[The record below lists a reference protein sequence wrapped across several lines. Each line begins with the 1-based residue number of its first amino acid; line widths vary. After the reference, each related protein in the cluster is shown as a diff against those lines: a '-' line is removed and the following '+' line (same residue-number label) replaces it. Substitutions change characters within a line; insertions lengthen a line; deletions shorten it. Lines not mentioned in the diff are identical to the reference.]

1 MKFAVITIGG
11 SGSSEL
17 IKILSSKIN
26 IIPKPNNHLYP
37 NELKKKYG
45 ENIKVIFITRNIKDV
60 VKSILQREKDH
71 GINWVKAHYKNL
83 NSDFSDYSKILEE
96 DTLNFEKLY
105 DSYMEQKTFDVLFIK
120 YEHLYSNHQG
130 TKDILSYFLDVNIQN
145 KDFPIYK
152 NKPNSLNFTWD
163 KSLQNKINS
172 FEFFKHF
179 ENVPIRK
186 FFVCSWGGCGSKML
200 CK

>member
-1 MKFAVITIGG
+1 MKFAVITIGR

-45 ENIKVIFITRNIKDV
+45 KSIKVIFITRNIKDV
-60 VKSILQREKDH
+60 VKLILQREKER
-71 GINWVKAHYKNL
+71 GINWIKEHYKNL
-83 NSDFSDYSKILEE
+83 NSDFSDYNKILEE

-105 DSYMEQKTFDVLFIK
+105 DSYIEQKTFDVLFIK

-130 TKDILSYFLDVNIQN
+130 TKDMLSYFLI
-145 KDFPIYK
+145 KIYK
-152 NKPNSLNFTWD
+152 T
-163 KSLQNKINS
+163 
-172 FEFFKHF
+172 
-179 ENVPIRK
+179 
-186 FFVCSWGGCGSKML
+186 
-200 CK
+200 